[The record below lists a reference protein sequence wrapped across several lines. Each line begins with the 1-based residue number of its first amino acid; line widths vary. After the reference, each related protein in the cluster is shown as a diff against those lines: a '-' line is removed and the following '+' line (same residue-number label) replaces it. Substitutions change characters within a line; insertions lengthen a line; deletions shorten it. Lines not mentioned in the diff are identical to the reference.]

1 MGESSFEVIGD
12 MARLRLTG
20 DQLLES
26 GVRQIADAIAR
37 ARDSGLDK
45 LLVDITTITG
55 VEPPSVLMRYW
66 LMGEF
71 AKAGRSSVRVAMVA
85 RPEFIDPDR
94 IGVAAGL
101 NAGFRSNVFETEA
114 QALNWLLGRSG
125 HVPSP
130 VSPPT

>member
-1 MGESSFEVIGD
+1 MGESSFEVIGEL
-12 MARLRLTG
+12 ARFRLTG
-20 DQLLES
+20 EQVLES
-26 GVRQIADAIAR
+26 GVRQIADAIALT
-37 ARDSGLDK
+37 RDAGLDK
-45 LLVDITTITG
+45 LMVDITTITG

-71 AKAGRSSVRVAMVA
+71 AKVGRSSVRMAMVV
-85 RPEFIDPDR
+85 RPEFIDADR

-114 QALNWLLGRSG
+114 QALNWLLGHGG

-130 VSPPT
+130 LSPPA